1 MMYIILLFA
10 QMAFANT
17 YADQKALVEK
27 VDVTEHMGENIST
40 YLEFV
45 HHSGKPMPLTSLM
58 NREKPLLV
66 TLNYFSRSHTAVWTR

>member
-27 VDVTEHMGENIST
+27 VDVTEHMGDVIT
-40 YLEFV
+40 TDLDFI
-45 HHSGKPMPLTSLM
+45 HHS
-58 NREKPLLV
+58 
-66 TLNYFSRSHTAVWTR
+66 LNYE